1 MFAGTRY
8 PFHGDT
14 DYEVL
19 ARPGVNH
26 IDGFP
31 PGSPDKWTSGLLK
44 RAPKKVEA
52 YGINVAMVV
61 LVAGAKLEDNL
72 SPNITLGISPD
83 RDREI
88 AVCQDIGRAV
98 IQSIHALVS

>member
-1 MFAGTRY
+1 MD
-8 PFHGDT
+8 H
-14 DYEVL
+14 
-19 ARPGVNH
+19 
-26 IDGFP
+26 
-31 PGSPDKWTSGLLK
+31 GLLK

-72 SPNITLGISPD
+72 SPNVTPGISPD

-88 AVCQDIGRAV
+88 AVCRDNGRALFNRYTCSSV
-98 IQSIHALVS
+98 R